1 MKTLAFSNFR
11 MVLEDRIVHGAL
23 ELDEHGYIVALDED
37 PHPRPGSEDGQG
49 DWLLPGLVDV
59 HTDNLERQVQ
69 PRSNVRWP
77 SRSAFLAHDS
87 QCAAAGITSVA
98 DALCV
103 GDAGFE
109 TQRIQTLRDAMVDLN
124 FLEKQ
129 GLLRSDHV
137 LHLRCELP
145 TPNMQALFE
154 TAMTQAP
161 VRMISLMDHTPGV
174 GQHANLDKFRES
186 RRGDG
191 YSEAELE
198 QMIEEAQQRRE
209 TYSEKNRRYLL
220 RKLQEMAAR
229 QGMHLQIASHDDRT
243 AAEIQRNA
251 AEGICIAEFPVSMAA
266 AQEAGRLGMAT
277 VAGAPNV
284 VRGGSHSG
292 NVAVKDLVAA
302 GLVQVLAS
310 DYVPHALLEAAFAL
324 TRMGLTD
331 LPGALRMVSL
341 APAQMLG
348 LEDRGALRV
357 GLRGDLLRVR
367 SADQHP
373 YLRAVWKAG
382 ERIA

>member
-1 MKTLAFSNFR
+1 MKTLTFSNFR

-23 ELDEHGYIVALDED
+23 TLDENGKIIALEED

-49 DWLLPGLVDV
+49 DWLLPGLVDL

-87 QCAAAGITSVA
+87 QCAAAGITTVA

-109 TQRIQTLRDAMVDLN
+109 SQRIQTLRDAVVDLT
-124 FLEKQ
+124 FLDEQ

-145 TPNMQALFE
+145 TPNMQELFE
-154 TAMTQAP
+154 TAMAQAP
-161 VRMISLMDHTPGV
+161 VHMISIMDHTPGV
-174 GQHANLDKFRES
+174 GQHANLDKFREG

-191 YSEAELE
+191 YSEAELD
-198 QMIEEAQQRRE
+198 QMIVEAQQRRE
-209 TYSEKNRRYLL
+209 MHSEINRHYLL
-220 RKLQEMAAR
+220 EKLH
-229 QGMHLQIASHDDRT
+229 GMGLQIASHDDRT
-243 AAEIQRNA
+243 AEEVRRNA
-251 AEGICIAEFPVSMAA
+251 AEGIRIAEFPVTLEA
-266 AQEAGRLGMAT
+266 AQEARKLGMAT

-292 NVAVKDLVAA
+292 NVAVRDLVAA
-302 GLVQVLAS
+302 GLVDVLAS
-310 DYVPHALLEAAFAL
+310 DYVPHAMLEAVFAL
-324 TRMGLTD
+324 TRMGLIK
-331 LPGALRMVSL
+331 LPEAVQMVSL
-341 APAQMLG
+341 TPARMLG
-348 LEDRGALRV
+348 LEDRGALQI
-357 GLRGDLLRVR
+357 GMRGDLLRVR
-367 SADQHP
+367 DFDNHP
-373 YLRAVWKAG
+373 LLRAVWKAG

>member
-23 ELDEHGYIVALDED
+23 TLDESGKIIALEED

-87 QCAAAGITSVA
+87 QCAAAGITTVA

-109 TQRIQTLRDAMVDLN
+109 SQRIQTLRDAVVDLT
-124 FLEKQ
+124 FLDEQ

-145 TPNMQALFE
+145 TPNMQELFE
-154 TAMTQAP
+154 TAMAQAP
-161 VRMISLMDHTPGV
+161 VHMISIMDHTPGV
-174 GQHANLDKFRES
+174 GQHANLDKFREG

-191 YSEAELE
+191 YSEAELD
-198 QMIEEAQQRRE
+198 QMIVEAQQRRE
-209 TYSEKNRRYLL
+209 IHSEINRHYLL
-220 RKLQEMAAR
+220 EKLR
-229 QGMHLQIASHDDRT
+229 GMGLQIASHDDRT
-243 AAEIQRNA
+243 AEEVRRNA
-251 AEGICIAEFPVSMAA
+251 ADGIRIAEFPVTLEA
-266 AQEAGRLGMAT
+266 AQEARKLGMST

-292 NVAVKDLVAA
+292 NVAVRDLVAA
-302 GLVQVLAS
+302 GLVDVLAS

-324 TRMGLTD
+324 TRMGLIK
-331 LPGALRMVSL
+331 LPEAVQMVSL
-341 APAQMLG
+341 APARMLG
-348 LEDRGALRV
+348 LEDRGALQI
-357 GLRGDLLRVR
+357 GMRGDLLRVR
-367 SADQHP
+367 DFDNHP
-373 YLRAVWKAG
+373 LLRAVWKAG

>member
-11 MVLEDRIVHGAL
+11 MVLEDRMVHGAL
-23 ELDEHGYIVALDED
+23 TLDENGKIIALEED

-87 QCAAAGITSVA
+87 QCAAAGITTVA

-109 TQRIQTLRDAMVDLN
+109 SQRIQTLRDAVVDLT
-124 FLEKQ
+124 FLDEQ

-145 TPNMQALFE
+145 TPNMQQLFE
-154 TAMTQAP
+154 TAMAQAP
-161 VRMISLMDHTPGV
+161 VHMISIMDHTPGV
-174 GQHANLDKFRES
+174 GQHANLDKFREG

-191 YSEAELE
+191 YSEAELD

-209 TYSEKNRRYLL
+209 IHSEINRHYLL
-220 RKLQEMAAR
+220 EKLR
-229 QGMHLQIASHDDRT
+229 GRGLQIASHDDRT
-243 AAEIQRNA
+243 VEEIQRNA
-251 AEGICIAEFPVSMAA
+251 TDGIRIAEFPVSMEA
-266 AQEAGRLGMAT
+266 AQEARRLGMAT

-292 NVAVKDLVAA
+292 NVAVRDLVAA
-302 GLVQVLAS
+302 GLVDVLAS

-324 TRMGLTD
+324 TRMGLIK
-331 LPGALRMVSL
+331 LPEAVQMVSL
-341 APAQMLG
+341 APARMLG
-348 LEDRGALRV
+348 LEDRGALQI
-357 GLRGDLLRVR
+357 GMRGDLLRVR
-367 SADQHP
+367 DFDNHP
-373 YLRAVWKAG
+373 LLRAVWKAG
-382 ERIA
+382 ERMA

>member
-11 MVLEDRIVHGAL
+11 MVLEDRMVHGTL
-23 ELDEHGYIVALDED
+23 ELDEHGTIIALEED

-59 HTDNLERQVQ
+59 HTDNLERQVE
-69 PRSNVRWP
+69 PRSKVRWP

-87 QCAAAGITSVA
+87 QCAAAGITTVA

-109 TQRIQTLRDAMVDLN
+109 SQRIQTLRDAVVDLT
-124 FLEKQ
+124 FLEEQ

-154 TAMTQAP
+154 TALAQAP
-161 VRMISLMDHTPGV
+161 VHMISIMDHTPGV
-174 GQHANLDKFRES
+174 GQHANLDKFRKS

-191 YSEAELE
+191 YTDAELN
-198 QMIEEAQQRRE
+198 QMIQESQQRRE
-209 TYSEKNRRYLL
+209 QYSETNRHYIFEKTRN
-220 RKLQEMAAR
+220 M
-229 QGMHLQIASHDDRT
+229 GLQIASHDDRT
-243 AAEIQRNA
+243 VEEIQRNA
-251 AEGICIAEFPVSMAA
+251 ADGIRIAEFPVSMEAA
-266 AQEAGRLGMAT
+266 REARKQGMAT
-277 VAGAPNV
+277 VAGAPNI

-292 NVAVKDLVAA
+292 NVAVCDLVAA
-302 GLVQVLAS
+302 GLVDVLAS
-310 DYVPHALLEAAFAL
+310 DYVPHALLEAVFAL
-324 TRMGLTD
+324 TRMALTD
-331 LPGALRMVSL
+331 LPTAVKMVSL
-341 APAQMLG
+341 APARMLG
-348 LEDRGALRV
+348 LEDRGALKI

-367 SADQHP
+367 EFEQHP
-373 YLRAVWKAG
+373 LLRAVWKAG

>member
-11 MVLEDRIVHGAL
+11 MVLEDRIIHGAL
-23 ELDEHGYIVALDED
+23 TLDENGKIIALEED

-87 QCAAAGITSVA
+87 QCAAAGITTVA

-109 TQRIQTLRDAMVDLN
+109 SQRIQTLRDAVVDLT
-124 FLEKQ
+124 FLDEQ

-145 TPNMQALFE
+145 TPNMQQLFE

-161 VRMISLMDHTPGV
+161 VHMISIMDHTPGV
-174 GQHANLDKFRES
+174 GQHANLDKFREG

-191 YSEAELE
+191 YSEAELD

-209 TYSEKNRRYLL
+209 IHSEINRHYLL
-220 RKLQEMAAR
+220 EKLR
-229 QGMHLQIASHDDRT
+229 GRGLQIASHDDRT
-243 AAEIQRNA
+243 VEEIQRNA
-251 AEGICIAEFPVSMAA
+251 VDGIRIAEFPVSMEA
-266 AQEAGRLGMAT
+266 AQEARRLGMAT

-292 NVAVKDLVAA
+292 NVAVRDLVAA
-302 GLVQVLAS
+302 GLVDVLAS

-324 TRMGLTD
+324 TRMGLIK
-331 LPGALRMVSL
+331 LPEAVQMVSL
-341 APAQMLG
+341 APARMLG
-348 LEDRGALRV
+348 LEDRGALQI
-357 GLRGDLLRVR
+357 GMRGDLLRVR
-367 SADQHP
+367 DFDNHP
-373 YLRAVWKAG
+373 LLRAVWKAG
-382 ERIA
+382 ERMA

>member
-1 MKTLAFSNFR
+1 MKTLTFSNFR
-11 MVLEDRIVHGAL
+11 MVLEDSIVHGAL
-23 ELDEHGYIVALDED
+23 TLDENGKIIALEED

-87 QCAAAGITSVA
+87 QCAAAGITTVA

-109 TQRIQTLRDAMVDLN
+109 SQRIQTLRDAVVDLT
-124 FLEKQ
+124 FLDEQ

-145 TPNMQALFE
+145 TPNMQQLFE
-154 TAMTQAP
+154 TAMAQAP
-161 VRMISLMDHTPGV
+161 VHMISIMDHTPGV
-174 GQHANLDKFRES
+174 GQHANLDKFREG

-191 YSEAELE
+191 YSEAELD
-198 QMIEEAQQRRE
+198 QMIVEAQQRRE
-209 TYSEKNRRYLL
+209 MHSEINRHYLL
-220 RKLQEMAAR
+220 EKLR
-229 QGMHLQIASHDDRT
+229 GMGLQIASHDDRT
-243 AAEIQRNA
+243 AEEVRRNA
-251 AEGICIAEFPVSMAA
+251 AEGIRIAEFPVTLEA
-266 AQEAGRLGMAT
+266 AQEARKLGMAT

-292 NVAVKDLVAA
+292 NVAVRDLVAA
-302 GLVQVLAS
+302 GLVDVLAS
-310 DYVPHALLEAAFAL
+310 DYVPHAMLEAAFAL
-324 TRMGLTD
+324 TRMGLIK
-331 LPGALRMVSL
+331 LPEAVQMVSL
-341 APAQMLG
+341 APARMLG
-348 LEDRGALRV
+348 LEDRGALQI
-357 GLRGDLLRVR
+357 GMRGDLLRVR
-367 SADQHP
+367 DFDNHP
-373 YLRAVWKAG
+373 LLRAVWKAG

>member
-1 MKTLAFSNFR
+1 MKTLTFSNFR
-11 MVLEDRIVHGAL
+11 MVLEYRIVHGAL
-23 ELDEHGYIVALDED
+23 TLDENGKIIALEED

-87 QCAAAGITSVA
+87 QCAAAGITTVA

-109 TQRIQTLRDAMVDLN
+109 SQRIQTLRDAVVDLT
-124 FLEKQ
+124 FLNEQ

-145 TPNMQALFE
+145 TPNMQQLFE
-154 TAMTQAP
+154 TAMAQAP
-161 VRMISLMDHTPGV
+161 VHMISIMDHTPGV
-174 GQHANLDKFRES
+174 GQHANLDKFREG

-191 YSEAELE
+191 YSEAELD
-198 QMIEEAQQRRE
+198 QMIVEAQQRRE
-209 TYSEKNRRYLL
+209 IHSEINRHYLL
-220 RKLQEMAAR
+220 EKLH
-229 QGMHLQIASHDDRT
+229 GMGLQIASHDDRT
-243 AAEIQRNA
+243 AEEVRRNA
-251 AEGICIAEFPVSMAA
+251 AEGIRIAEFPVTLAA
-266 AQEAGRLGMAT
+266 AQEARKLGMAT

-292 NVAVKDLVAA
+292 NVAVRDLVAA
-302 GLVQVLAS
+302 GLVDVLAS
-310 DYVPHALLEAAFAL
+310 DYVPHAMLEAAFAL
-324 TRMGLTD
+324 TRMGLIK
-331 LPGALRMVSL
+331 LPEAVQMVSL
-341 APAQMLG
+341 APARMLG
-348 LEDRGALRV
+348 LEDRGALQI
-357 GLRGDLLRVR
+357 GMRGDLLRVR
-367 SADQHP
+367 DFDNHP
-373 YLRAVWKAG
+373 LLRAAWKAG